1 MTDPEAAKAME
12 AVAAATKGADTPE
25 AASVVA
31 RPLEAAVKMLAW
43 AGPALSV
50 MIMSIVAALASA
62 PAWRWLG
69 LPEWPDEVAAVR
81 VQALAWIAGALV
93 AILGVVVFRLA
104 SGGLKRV
111 EAKAGPAGLTVETG
125 D

>member
-12 AVAAATKGADTPE
+12 AVAAATRGPDTPN
-25 AASVVA
+25 AAAVVA
-31 RPLEAAVKMLAW
+31 KPDRGAVRMLLGS
-43 AGPALSV
+43 GPAISL
-50 MIMSIVAALASA
+50 MLI
-62 PAWRWLG
+62 G
-69 LPEWPDEVAAVR
+69 LVGLVVFVLWPDAVR
-81 VQALAWIAGALV
+81 LSAFGVMTDIVRVLGGVAFALCAT
-93 AILGVVVFRLA
+93 LGVITFRLA

>member
-31 RPLEAAVKMLAW
+31 RPPEAAVKMLAW

-50 MIMSIVAALASA
+50 MIMSIGAALASA

-69 LPEWPDEVAAVR
+69 LSMAGWNVLISL
-81 VQALAWIAGALV
+81 ALATFSL
-93 AILGVVVFRLA
+93 LA
-104 SGGLKRV
+104 AKRPKDARAPRI
-111 EAKAGPAGLTVETG
+111 EKA
-125 D
+125 